1 MPAGRPTV
9 RLYRRDGCPL
19 CDEAAWELG
28 ALATELGFAVEAID
42 IEADEALHRRY
53 LFEIPVI
60 AIGDADL
67 LKAPFSPRTL
77 REALTEAL
85 SRS

>member
-1 MPAGRPTV
+1 MPAGRPAV
-9 RLYRRDGCPL
+9 RLYRRDGCHV
-19 CDEAAWELG
+19 CDEAARELG

-60 AIGDADL
+60 AIGDAEL
-67 LKAPFSPRTL
+67 LRAPFSRQTL
-77 REALTEAL
+77 REALTAAL
-85 SRS
+85 A